1 MLIKKELY
9 LRAITINM
17 AQYYNV
23 VTNASGT
30 FTFEEVPRVCTT
42 VDGQQVQLIVDDVNN
57 GGNGSQQF
65 VTCDFAAAPQNR
77 QAIFTPQ
84 TINLGN
90 QIATTRLDQG

>member
-1 MLIKKELY
+1 
-9 LRAITINM
+9 M

-30 FTFEEVPRVCTT
+30 LTFEEVPRVCTA
-42 VDGQQVQLIVDDVNN
+42 DGQQVQLVVEDVNN

-65 VTCDFAAAPQNR
+65 LTCTAAPQNR

-84 TINLGN
+84 TINLSN
-90 QIATTRLDQG
+90 QIAATRLEQG